1 SLHCVELYQIQ
12 HNVMMAHAY
21 VANYIH
27 EETDCQI
34 SGMLAYQ
41 EVYPA
46 TSHPKDIFMARE
58 IDDFLNNNLL
68 EVFVRGKYLDLFWA
82 FVENEGIDLKLQK
95 GDLEILSKVTSDYLT
110 FSYYQSLVID
120 HRKVPKNTPTNGF
133 LEQGQINNEYL
144 EASEWNWQID
154 PLGFSNVLIK
164 VYILL
169 HYPDFPIDQ

>member
-1 SLHCVELYQIQ
+1 EHNVQHCKSFNEDNVHHMQTQALQPSAYLSGNKTLDELYQIQ

-21 VANYIH
+21 VANYLH

-68 EVFVRGKYLDLFWA
+68 EVFVRGKYLDSFW
-82 FVENEGIDLKLQK
+82 
-95 GDLEILSKVTSDYLT
+95 
-110 FSYYQSLVID
+110 
-120 HRKVPKNTPTNGF
+120 
-133 LEQGQINNEYL
+133 
-144 EASEWNWQID
+144 
-154 PLGFSNVLIK
+154 
-164 VYILL
+164 
-169 HYPDFPIDQ
+169 